1 MIQTIKRPSIPVEW
15 YKPSI
20 MGSIAFISYAL
31 ILCFVSG
38 LLSRLVATSSLP
50 MLIKLLLM
58 MPLTISAAYGF
69 QLLGLVGHEGL
80 HLSLHRNKM
89 LSTLTGIF
97 FASSVFTYFE
107 MGFAI
112 HHWNHHRFTNQASD
126 PDIQPVSH
134 LKTWWQRLLFSR
146 AIYNFLYFRTALKM
160 ALGHTWPFACQL
172 PFKLST
178 VRVLCWVNFA
188 FSLFWFGI
196 YVGVTMYDPL
206 TGLFSIALP
215 FVVTFFINACQI
227 YIDHAGTSE
236 DLFRNAWSRTS
247 PLMTALYF
255 GSNYHLEHH
264 LYPGVPCYRL
274 YKIHNLLKE
283 QGIYEQTNAPVEP
296 YFFSAY
302 RNMGSEYS
310 AGVDSTFNPFDR
322 AIEPSDAFS
331 ETV

>member
-15 YKPSI
+15 YKPST

-69 QLLGLVGHEGL
+69 QLLGFVGHEGL

-146 AIYNFLYFRTALKM
+146 AIN
-160 ALGHTWPFACQL
+160 
-172 PFKLST
+172 
-178 VRVLCWVNFA
+178 
-188 FSLFWFGI
+188 
-196 YVGVTMYDPL
+196 
-206 TGLFSIALP
+206 
-215 FVVTFFINACQI
+215 QI
-227 YIDHAGTSE
+227 IG
-236 DLFRNAWSRTS
+236 
-247 PLMTALYF
+247 
-255 GSNYHLEHH
+255 
-264 LYPGVPCYRL
+264 
-274 YKIHNLLKE
+274 
-283 QGIYEQTNAPVEP
+283 
-296 YFFSAY
+296 
-302 RNMGSEYS
+302 
-310 AGVDSTFNPFDR
+310 
-322 AIEPSDAFS
+322 
-331 ETV
+331 